1 MVAACPAR
9 ELLAHDGDTL
19 RALSTAF
26 ITSTGSNKMNNTWA
40 LVLAAGEGS
49 RLRALTTQG
58 GVAVPKQFCSLRG
71 GPSLLQEALLRAE
84 AIAPRQR
91 VLTIVAEQHRPWWE
105 TALWTLPKRNIVV
118 QPRNRGTANGLLLP
132 LLHIAERDPE
142 ARVAILPS
150 DHYVQDEAVLARA
163 LRLAAANVGGNST
176 NLFLLGIS
184 PDEAD
189 PELGYIVPGSRDES
203 GALRVSQFIEKP
215 SATMARAMMD
225 RGALWNAFILVGAVR
240 AFIELFER
248 RHSDLVKEMRLAIR
262 AGAVADLYAR
272 LPELDFSRD
281 VLEGSE
287 SLLRVQPV
295 PACGW
300 SDLGTPT
307 RVSQALGRL
316 ELREEAIE
324 SIPSTYLS
332 LAAQHARLR
341 LAV

>member
-1 MVAACPAR
+1 MVAARSAR
-9 ELLAHDGDTL
+9 ELLAHARNAF

-26 ITSTGSNKMNNTWA
+26 ITISGSNNMNNTWA

-49 RLRALTTQG
+49 RLRALTTHG

-91 VLTIVAEQHRPWWE
+91 VLTIVAEQHRRWWE

-118 QPRNRGTANGLLLP
+118 QPRNRGTANGLLLA

-150 DHYVQDEAVLARA
+150 DHYVQDEAVLARV
-163 LRLAAANVGGNST
+163 LRQAAGNVGGDSA
-176 NLFLLGIS
+176 NLYLLGIS

-189 PELGYIVPGSRDES
+189 PELGYIVPGSRDSS
-203 GALRVSQFIEKP
+203 GVLRVAQFVEKP
-215 SATMARAMMD
+215 SAPMARTMMD
-225 RGALWNAFILVGAVR
+225 RGALWNAFILVGAAR
-240 AFIELFER
+240 GFIALFEQR
-248 RHSDLVKEMRLAIR
+248 YLELVKDMRLAIK
-262 AGAVADLYAR
+262 AGAVSDLYAR

-295 PACGW
+295 PSCGW

-316 ELREEAIE
+316 DLRDEAAE
-324 SIPSTYLS
+324 FIPSTYLS
-332 LAAQHARLR
+332 LAAQHARLG